1 MKDYMN
7 NEEYSE
13 MIKIV
18 DEEFIKA
25 QKLDVSDC
33 VDKTLE
39 LIRKLAKNLSEND
52 CYDYHE
58 RMRKWF
64 NKVGI

>member
-7 NEEYSE
+7 SEEFSE
-13 MIKIV
+13 FQIIL
-18 DEEFIKA
+18 DEEFEKA

-33 VDKTLE
+33 VDKTLKV
-39 LIRKLAKNLSEND
+39 IRKLAKNLSEND
-52 CYDYHE
+52 CYDYHD

-64 NKVGI
+64 NRTGI